1 MKEVLAEIEELKKR
15 LAALEHRVAR
25 GERETD
31 AAARRTLDQVRAEVK
46 SITGSVEA
54 HLDVAICAALAPYLE
69 KLQHVESVTAL
80 ATRLPE
86 IIALLERTE
95 RELIE
100 RRTRADLE
108 AEAQKRADAEAEL
121 ELAREEGKRTH
132 RRALWA
138 VLGTIAVALIGAC
151 GATVATQLRGP
162 VVEPKK

>member
-1 MKEVLAEIEELKKR
+1 MKEVLAEIGELRQR
-15 LAALEHRVAR
+15 LEALEHRVAR
-25 GERETD
+25 GEREHE
-31 AAARRTLDQVRAEVK
+31 AAHRRTLDQIKVEVS
-46 SITGSVEA
+46 SITKGLDG
-54 HLDVAICAALAPYLE
+54 HLDGAIRSALAPYLE

-80 ATRLPE
+80 AARLPE
-86 IIALLERTE
+86 IISLLERTE

-100 RRTRADLE
+100 RRTRAALE